1 MMDFFDHRIESLARS
16 SVSSSSFMELS
27 SAFTLGEA
35 KKPFFVCD
43 DNVVCPFECFHPLAG
58 LGWGLMEELPH
69 NTSGRKYYSRPFVVA
84 GLSESCC
91 PWSVVGVEVGVDV

>member
-58 LGWGLMEELPH
+58 LGWGLMEELPPQYQW
-69 NTSGRKYYSRPFVVA
+69 TEILQSTICGGR
-84 GLSESCC
+84 
-91 PWSVVGVEVGVDV
+91 SV